1 MRRLASRYLI
11 ALAAL
16 AGAAVLVPGAAQAAT
31 PARAPHIAA
40 TKWTKISTDTG
51 LGIASAG
58 LFRTPDAKL
67 HVAWARHDASTYSL
81 HYSTVGGNAKLLA
94 TGTILQGWNG
104 VSFYP
109 RLVAGPGGGIR
120 LVF

>member
-1 MRRLASRYLI
+1 MRRLASRYVI

-16 AGAAVLVPGAAQAAT
+16 AGAAALVPGAAQAAT
-31 PARAPHIAA
+31 PAGAPHTAA
-40 TKWTKISTDTG
+40 TAKWTKISTDTG

-81 HYSTVGGNAKLLA
+81 HYSTVGGQAKLLSL
-94 TGTILQGWNG
+94 IH
-104 VSFYP
+104 
-109 RLVAGPGGGIR
+109 I
-120 LVF
+120 